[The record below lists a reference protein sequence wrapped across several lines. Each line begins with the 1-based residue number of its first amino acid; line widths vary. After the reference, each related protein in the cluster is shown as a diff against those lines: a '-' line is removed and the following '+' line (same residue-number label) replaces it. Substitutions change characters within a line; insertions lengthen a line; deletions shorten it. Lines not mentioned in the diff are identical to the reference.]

1 MDLSN
6 NYENGGVNGMKVVPN
21 EVKLVRII
29 WVDASGHH
37 RCRVIP
43 STRFNDV
50 VKKNGVGLS
59 VVCMARSSYTDVPI
73 GKNLTGAGEI
83 RLLPDLSTK
92 RIVPWMEQEEM
103 VMGDMYIRPGEAWEY
118 CPREA
123 LRRLSSILK
132 NEFDLEMKAGFEIEF
147 LLLKKA
153 VKDGKEDWVPFD
165 SSLYCST
172 SSYDATAPFFHDVVD
187 SLNSLNITVE
197 QLHAEAAKGQF
208 EFALGYTTCLTA
220 ADELIYTREVIKA
233 VARKHGL
240 LATFIPK
247 YAMDDVGSGC
257 HVHISLWQN
266 GKNVLMAADKSS
278 KHGMS
283 TIGEEFMAGVLY
295 HIPSILP
302 FIAPLPNSYDRIQ
315 PNTWCGAYHC
325 WGKDNREAPIRTA
338 SPPGIGVTSVSNFEV
353 KSFDGLANPYLGLAS
368 ILCAGL
374 DGLRN
379 HIQLPQPI
387 DTNPSYM
394 GLKFQRLPQSLSEAL
409 EALENNNTFTDL
421 IGERLL
427 AAIKEIRK
435 AEVEYYT
442 KHQDAYKQ
450 LIHHY

>member
-6 NYENGGVNGMKVVPN
+6 NCENGGVNQTKV
-21 EVKLVRII
+21 VRII
-29 WVDASGHH
+29 WVDTSGQH

-59 VVCMARSSYTDVPI
+59 VVCMARSSHTEIPI
-73 GKNLTGAGEI
+73 GKDLTGVGEI

-118 CPREA
+118 CPRET

-165 SSLYCST
+165 SSSYCST
-172 SSYDATAPFFHDVVD
+172 FSYDAAAPFFHDIVD
-187 SLNSLNITVE
+187 CLNSLNITVE
-197 QLHAEAAKGQF
+197 QLHAEAAEGQF

-315 PNTWCGAYHC
+315 PNTLCGAYHC

-338 SPPGIGVTSVSNFEV
+338 SPPGIGVNLVSNFEV

-394 GLKFQRLPQSLSEAL
+394 DLKFQRLPQSLSEAL
-409 EALENNNTFTDL
+409 EALENNNMFTNL

-427 AAIKEIRK
+427 TAIKEIRK
-435 AEVEYYT
+435 AEVNHYS
-442 KHQDAYKQ
+442 KHQEAYKQ
-450 LIHHY
+450 LIHRY